1 MLVED
6 VHDVGVEVGHQDL
19 DGLVWL
25 AGDRPGEVLHGV
37 HVPAVAVEAAH
48 AVRCHQGVLSK
59 VHIRAVNESSRSFT
73 VAGEGPN

>member
-19 DGLVWL
+19 DGLVGL
-25 AGDRPGEVLHGV
+25 AGDGPGEVLHGV

-48 AVRCHQGVLSK
+48 AVRCHQGVLST
-59 VHIRAVNESSRSFT
+59 VGVCMIRSMTKDLAKMFDLE
-73 VAGEGPN
+73 